1 MVTVDYQADSSPSHM
16 ERGGIYQMRADQI
29 TSLTA
34 LHKVT
39 GEGDDELP
47 VADETGRSSSI
58 NWKGLSSPSN
68 LFVKNPSIYFQS
80 RWRHNKHGLPTQH
93 NYIKITTELYNNRHS
108 EPSEIELNG
117 SLTTTELKKP
127 HPSRQVGDTEMQK
140 GLVPHSYVVDKN
152 SWGISQEQRVPAP
165 Y

>member
-58 NWKGLSSPSN
+58 N
-68 LFVKNPSIYFQS
+68 
-80 RWRHNKHGLPTQH
+80 
-93 NYIKITTELYNNRHS
+93 
-108 EPSEIELNG
+108 
-117 SLTTTELKKP
+117 
-127 HPSRQVGDTEMQK
+127 
-140 GLVPHSYVVDKN
+140 
-152 SWGISQEQRVPAP
+152 
-165 Y
+165 